1 MTADYTIGLVPRGA
15 SRPRAARGGGRVY
28 MPPEHRAWMDAAV
41 TMLRE
46 QRQGEA
52 IAGPVSVE
60 IVAVWPMPKA
70 RPAWCDRER
79 WKRRDETLGI
89 PYATK
94 PDADNVSKIVLDAL
108 VEAGILED
116 DRFVVD
122 LNMSKRAVPD
132 VGRIDVW
139 VTPV

>member
-28 MPPEHRAWMDAAV
+28 MPHEHRAWMDAAV

-46 QRQGEA
+46 QRRGEA
-52 IAGPVSVE
+52 IAGPVAVE
-60 IVAVWPMPKA
+60 IVAIWPMPKA

-79 WKRRDETLGI
+79 WKRREETLGI

-94 PDADNVSKIVLDAL
+94 PDVDNVGKIVLDAL

-116 DRFVVD
+116 DRFVVE
-122 LNMSKRAVPD
+122 LSVLKRCEAD
-132 VGRIDVW
+132 VGRIDIW
-139 VTPV
+139 VSPA